1 MEQKIVITMMV
12 VLASVIVYA
21 QSVNDFI
28 AVQRNALKADK
39 KALVAESMDL
49 TEPQNTVFWAL
60 YDEYNEKTYAL
71 KSQIY
76 DMLITYGNNYLTMTD
91 EKAVELWNNK
101 MQIDG
106 DLLNLQKTYLKKFL
120 KVLPGETVVRYF
132 QVENK
137 ISMIINAELADLIPL
152 IRQ

>member
-1 MEQKIVITMMV
+1 MKKIAVSLLIIF
-12 VLASVIVYA
+12 ASSASFA

-28 AVQRNALKADK
+28 AAQRNALKADK
-39 KALVAESMDL
+39 KTLVAESMNL
-49 TEPQNTVFWAL
+49 SEAESTVFWPL

-71 KSQIY
+71 KSQTF
-76 DMLITYGNNYLTMTD
+76 DLLIDYANNYLSMD
-91 EKAVELWNNK
+91 NEKAVELWNNK
-101 MQIDG
+101 MKIDSE
-106 DLLNLQKTYLKKFL
+106 LLSLQKTYLKKFL

-137 ISMIINAELADLIPL
+137 ISMIVNAELADLIPL

>member
-1 MEQKIVITMMV
+1 MMV
-12 VLASVIVYA
+12 VLASVIIYA

-39 KALVAESMDL
+39 KALVAESMHL
-49 TEPQNTVFWAL
+49 TEAQSTVFWPL

-101 MQIDG
+101 IQIDG